1 MRDIV
6 WNVSEPHAP
15 FRGSATRLIDREG
28 ECRLLDQLLA
38 AVRDGE
44 SRALIL
50 HGEAGVGKTALLE
63 YLSERASDAGC
74 QVVSAAGVQ
83 SEMEFAFAS
92 LHQLCTPFLDRL
104 NAIPKPQQD
113 SLSTTFGLTSGPVPD
128 RFLVGL
134 AVLSLLAEVAADAPL
149 VCRVDDLQWLD
160 SASAQVLAFVA
171 RRLGSE
177 SVAMVF
183 GSRVTTAE
191 MAGLPKALVKG
202 LADEHAR
209 ALLGSV
215 VRGPVDPQVR
225 DEVVAETGGNPL
237 ALLELP
243 QGMTAAQLAGG
254 FGLPGTLGL
263 SASIEENF
271 RRRAKDLS
279 SEARRLLLL
288 AAAEPLGDTVL
299 LWRAAGRLG
308 ISTTAAPPVEDAGLI
323 VFGTRVR
330 FRHPLV
336 HSAVYQSASAQ
347 ERRQVHAALAEV
359 TDPELDPDRRAWHRA
374 HAVLG
379 PDEDVAAELERS
391 AGRAQARGGLAAA
404 AAFLERSVRLTT
416 DPVLRAERTL
426 AAAAANL
433 QAGAFDNA
441 FELLTTAEAEP
452 LDDFASARVDLLRG
466 QIAFASGLGSD
477 APPLLLKAAKRLEPF
492 DLAMARETYLGA
504 WGAALFAGPLAG
516 AGDLVEVSRA
526 ALDLPRPVHSRV
538 LDLLLEGLALL
549 IIDGRAAAAPTLRQ
563 ATRTFASADVPVEER
578 LRWGWLAHAAAAEL
592 WDEDTW
598 NAITVR
604 QTQVAREVGA
614 LEQLPLDLNSQAMT
628 VTWRGD
634 FPAAALLVAEAD
646 AVCEA
651 TGSRMAPYAK
661 MFLAAL
667 RGSEAE
673 VAALTKSA
681 LEEAA
686 TGGQGVNVPYANWVT
701 AILCNALGR
710 YEEALSAALQATEY
724 MPELFVSTW
733 AVPDLIEAAARAG
746 NTNVARDA
754 LERLSETAQAGGT
767 DHGLGLEARSRAVL
781 SEGEV
786 ADRFYREA
794 VDRLSRTRLRPEL
807 ARAHLLFGEWLRRER
822 RRSDARVQLRTA
834 YEMFEA
840 MGMEAFAERTRR
852 ELRATG
858 ETARKRSVETNR
870 DLTPREAQIATMARD
885 GLSNAEIGT
894 RLFVSAHTV
903 DYHLRKVFN
912 KLAISSRS
920 QLHLVLP

>member
-1 MRDIV
+1 M
-6 WNVSEPHAP
+6 
-15 FRGSATRLIDREG
+15 
-28 ECRLLDQLLA
+28 LDQLLA
-38 AVRDGE
+38 AVRGGE
-44 SRALIL
+44 SRALVL
-50 HGEAGVGKTALLE
+50 QGEAGVGKTALLE
-63 YLSERASDAGC
+63 YLSGRASDAGC

-83 SEMEFAFAS
+83 SEMELAFAS
-92 LHQLCTPFLDRL
+92 LHQLCASLLDRVDV
-104 NAIPKPQQD
+104 IPKPQQAA
-113 SLSTTFGLTSGPVPD
+113 LLTTFGLTSGPVPD

-134 AVLSLLAEVAADAPL
+134 AVLSLLSEVAADAPL
-149 VCRVDDLQWLD
+149 VCRIDDFQWLD
-160 SASAQVLAFVA
+160 SASAQVLGFVA

-183 GSRVTTAE
+183 GARDTTAE
-191 MAGLPKALVKG
+191 IGRLPKAQVEG
-202 LADEHAR
+202 LPPEHAA

-215 VRGPVDPQVR
+215 VRGYLDPRAR
-225 DEVVAETGGNPL
+225 DEIIAETRGNPL

-243 QGMTAAQLAGG
+243 QGLTALQLAGG

-263 SASIEENF
+263 SASIEGSF
-271 RRRAKDLS
+271 RRRAENLP

-288 AAAEPLGDTVL
+288 AAAEPLGDPVL
-299 LWRAAGRLG
+299 LWAAAGRLG
-308 ISTTAAPPVEDAGLI
+308 ISTTAAAPVEDAGLI
-323 VFGTRVR
+323 AFGTRVR

-336 HSAVYQSASAQ
+336 RSAVYQSASPQ
-347 ERRQVHAALAEV
+347 EKRQLHAALAEV
-359 TDPELDPDRRAWHRA
+359 TNPEVDPDRRAWHRA
-374 HAVLG
+374 QAVVG
-379 PDEDVAAELERS
+379 PDESVAAELERS
-391 AGRAQARGGLAAA
+391 ARRAQARGGLGAA
-404 AAFLERSVRLTT
+404 AAFLERSVLMTT
-416 DPVLRAERTL
+416 DRLLRAERTL
-426 AAAAANL
+426 AAAAAKL
-433 QAGAFDNA
+433 QGGAFDNA
-441 FELLTTAEAEP
+441 LELLTAAEAGP

-477 APPLLLKAAKRLEPF
+477 APPQLLKAAKRLEPL
-492 DLAMARETYLGA
+492 DPIMARETYLGA
-504 WGAALFAGPLAG
+504 WGAALFAGRLAG

-526 ALDLPRPVHSRV
+526 ALDLPRLAHPRL
-538 LDLLLEGLALL
+538 LDVLLEGLAL
-549 IIDGRAAAAPTLRQ
+549 IITDGLGAAAPLLRQ
-563 ATRTFASADVPVEER
+563 ATRAFAGADVPVEER
-578 LRWGWLAHAAAAEL
+578 LRWGWLAQAAAAEL

-598 NAITVR
+598 SAIAFR

-614 LEQLPLDLNSQAMT
+614 LEQLPLYLNSQAMT

-634 FPAAALLVAEAD
+634 FPAAALLVAEFD

-651 TGSRMAPYAK
+651 TGSRMTPYTK

-673 VAALTKSA
+673 VAALTRSA

-701 AILCNALGR
+701 AILCNGLGR
-710 YEEALSAALQATEY
+710 YEEALPAALQASEY

-746 NTNVARDA
+746 NAEVARDA
-754 LERLSETAQAGGT
+754 LERLSETTRAGGT
-767 DHGLGLEARSRAVL
+767 ELGLGLEARSRAVL
-781 SEGEV
+781 SEGEE

-807 ARAHLLFGEWLRRER
+807 ARAHLLFGEWLRREG
-822 RRSDARVQLRTA
+822 RRSESRAQLRTA
-834 YEMFEA
+834 YEMFDA
-840 MGMEAFAERTRR
+840 MGMEAFAERTGR

-858 ETARKRSVETNR
+858 ETARKRSIETNR

-894 RLFVSAHTV
+894 RLFISANTV

-920 QLHLVLP
+920 QLHLKLP

>member
-1 MRDIV
+1 MPDIV
-6 WNVSEPHAP
+6 RNVPEPYGP
-15 FRGSATRLIDREG
+15 FRGSAWRLIDREG
-28 ECRLLDQLLA
+28 ECRLLDQLVG
-38 AVRDGE
+38 AVQGGE

-63 YLSERASDAGC
+63 YLSGRASGVGC
-74 QVVSAAGVQ
+74 RVLSAAGVQ
-83 SEMEFAFAS
+83 SEMELAFAS
-92 LHQLCTPFLDRL
+92 LHQLCTPLLDRVS
-104 NAIPKPQQD
+104 AIPQPQQD
-113 SLSTTFGLTSGPVPD
+113 ALLTTFGRTSGPVPD

-134 AVLSLLAEVAADAPL
+134 AVLSLLAEVAADTPL
-149 VCRVDDLQWLD
+149 VCRVDDFQWLD

-183 GSRVTTAE
+183 GARVTTAE
-191 MAGLPKALVKG
+191 MAGLPKALVEG

-209 ALLGSV
+209 ALLELVLS
-215 VRGPVDPQVR
+215 GPVDPRVR
-225 DEVVAETGGNPL
+225 DEILAETSGNPL

-243 QGMTAAQLAGG
+243 RGMTAVQLAGG

-263 SASIEENF
+263 SASMEESF
-271 RRRAKDLS
+271 RRRAKDLPL
-279 SEARRLLLL
+279 EARRLLLL
-288 AAAEPLGDTVL
+288 AAAEPLRDPAL
-299 LWRAAGRLG
+299 LWGAAARLG
-308 ISTTAAPPVEDAGLI
+308 ISTTAAQPVEDAGLI
-323 VFGTRVR
+323 EFGPRVH

-336 HSAVYQSASAQ
+336 RSAVYQSASAQ

-374 HAVLG
+374 QAALG

-391 AGRAQARGGLAAA
+391 AGRAQARGGIAAA
-404 AAFLERSVRLTT
+404 AAFLERSVLLSE

-433 QAGAFDNA
+433 QAGAFGNA
-441 FELLTTAEAEP
+441 LELLTTAEAGP
-452 LDDFASARVDLLRG
+452 LDDFAGARVDLLRG
-466 QIAFASGLGSD
+466 QIAFASGMGSD
-477 APPLLLKAAKRLEPF
+477 APPQLLKAAQRLEPF
-492 DLAMARETYLGA
+492 DHAMAREAFLGA
-504 WGAALFAGPLAG
+504 WGAALFAGRLAG

-526 ALDLPRPVHSRV
+526 ALDMPRPAHPRL
-538 LDLLLEGLALL
+538 LDVLLEGLALV
-549 IIDGRAAAAPTLRQ
+549 ITDGLAAAAPTLRQ
-563 ATRTFASADVPVEER
+563 AARAFAGEDVPVEER
-578 LRWGWLAHAAAAEL
+578 LRWGWLARAAAFEL
-592 WDEDTW
+592 WDEEILS
-598 NAITVR
+598 AITFR
-604 QTQVAREVGA
+604 QTQVARAVGA
-614 LEQLPLDLNSQAMT
+614 LEQLPLYLNSQAVT
-628 VTWRGD
+628 VMWRGD
-634 FPAAALLVAEAD
+634 FPAAALLVAEFD

-651 TGSRMAPYAK
+651 TGSRMVSYAK

-673 VAALTKSA
+673 VGTLTKSA

-701 AILCNALGR
+701 AILCNAMGR
-710 YEEALSAALQATEY
+710 YQEALSAALQATEY

-746 NTNVARDA
+746 NTEVARGG
-754 LERLSETAQAGGT
+754 LERLSEMAQAGGT
-767 DHGLGLEARSRAVL
+767 DLGLGLEARSRAVL
-781 SEGEV
+781 SEGE
-786 ADRFYREA
+786 AAERFYREA

-870 DLTPREAQIATMARD
+870 GLTPQEAQIAMMARD
-885 GLSNAEIGT
+885 GLSNGDIGT
-894 RLFVSAHTV
+894 RLFISAHTV
-903 DYHLRKVFN
+903 DYHLRKVFS

-920 QLHLVLP
+920 QLHLILP